1 MRKMSPA
8 FIPLAAAWIAAIT
21 ALRVA
26 CLVSIT
32 LGS

>member
-8 FIPLAAAWIAAIT
+8 FIFFAAAWMAPIT

-26 CLVSIT
+26 CLVSKT
-32 LGS
+32 LAS